1 MRRGRSNTIEAGS
14 YEEFLRISF
23 GEEPQSSKHQHVK
36 PPLHQTEINQY
47 ISEFEN
53 KDVQHQNIGSNLK
66 KIGTY
71 WEDIDFQAGSSPDG
85 KSFCEDDTTF
95 YSQRSK
101 SDENPTTDLMKGKED
116 IVNTKHK
123 KVMVIGG
130 KQTGRHTLIDSLFEK
145 NSKDDLKMRN
155 CLDLMIKKH
164 QKNEEKNVFKFWIK
178 DAEMHN
184 FDQLIKIHYKA
195 IKFYIFI
202 YKTTDRKSFE
212 CLETAIEKARA
223 EVPAE
228 NFFGILVGNARHSQ
242 SFFANLFG
250 PKKKKRE
257 VNSEE
262 GEKLRQKYGLS
273 RFIEANLST
282 DNWKKEILEF
292 LLSEDK
298 E

>member
-1 MRRGRSNTIEAGS
+1 MRRRRSNTIEAES
-14 YEEFLRISF
+14 YDEFLRISF
-23 GEEPQSSKHQHVK
+23 GRESQPQELVK
-36 PPLHQTEINQY
+36 PYTHETGTLEYESENSQNQAP
-47 ISEFEN
+47 N
-53 KDVQHQNIGSNLK
+53 ANTRRNGN
-66 KIGTY
+66 Y
-71 WEDIDFQAGSSPDG
+71 WEDVDYQVGSFADG
-85 KSFCEDDTTF
+85 KSFCENDSTF

-101 SDENPTTDLMKGKED
+101 SDENPALNLLKSQEEN
-116 IVNTKHK
+116 INTKHK
-123 KVMVIGG
+123 KIMVIGG

-145 NSKDDLKMRN
+145 NGKDNLKPRN

-164 QKNEEKNVFKFWIK
+164 QRNEEQNVFKFWIK

-184 FDQLIKIHYKA
+184 FDQIIKIHYKA

-223 EVPAE
+223 EVPAA

-273 RFIEANLST
+273 HFIEANLST
-282 DNWKKEILEF
+282 DNWKKEILDF
-292 LLSEDK
+292 LLSENK